1 MNIDFI
7 PRLTSS
13 GDWATL
19 LFILTFAL
27 LTVNRNVFAV
37 RFHDY
42 IRLIYSDKYLKIYK
56 DSSNLKSWFT
66 ISMFFIQLISYSF
79 FIHIAMSYLDFSNI
93 NSLIDFLKVFNF
105 LTFFILGKY
114 LIEKIIANFFNIEDF
129 TEQYNLIKVN
139 YRTYLGLLILPVLMF
154 LFYTKT
160 QEIIIIYFILSIILL
175 TNLIMYSVILK
186 NHQKLIQKHIL
197 YFILYLCTLEIAPY
211 LLIYKLL
218 TTSKF

>member
-19 LFILTFAL
+19 LFILTFVL
-27 LTVNRNVFAV
+27 LTVNRNVFAM
-37 RFHDY
+37 RFNDY

-66 ISMFFIQLISYSF
+66 ISLFFIQLISFSF
-79 FIHIAMSYLDFSNI
+79 FIHITLSYLDYSNI
-93 NSLIDFLKVFNF
+93 NSFIDFLKIFNF
-105 LTFFILGKY
+105 LTFFIVGKY
-114 LIEKIIANFFNIEDF
+114 LIEKIIANFFNINEF
-129 TEQYNLIKVN
+129 TDQYNLIKVN
-139 YRTYLGLLILPVLMF
+139 YRTYLGLLILPVSMF

-160 QEIIIIYFILSIILL
+160 QEIYIIYVVLSIILL

-186 NHQKLIQKHIL
+186 NHQKLILKHIL

-218 TTSKF
+218 ATSKF

>member
-13 GDWATL
+13 TDWATL
-19 LFILTFAL
+19 IFILTFGL
-27 LTVNRNVFAV
+27 LTVNRNVFAI

-66 ISMFFIQLISYSF
+66 ISMFFVQLISFSF
-79 FIHIAMSYLDFSNI
+79 IIHIVLSYLKY
-93 NSLIDFLKVFNF
+93 NSLNSFLDFLNIFNF
-105 LTFFILGKY
+105 LTFFVLGKY
-114 LIEKIIANFFNIEDF
+114 LIEKIIAELFNLEEFI
-129 TEQYNLIKVN
+129 EQYNLIKVN
-139 YRTYLGLLILPVLMF
+139 YRTYLGLLLLPIGMF
-154 LFYTKT
+154 LFYSNF
-160 QEIIIIYFILSIILL
+160 QEISIIYILL
-175 TNLIMYSVILK
+175 AFVLIINLIMFGVILK
-186 NHQKLIQKHIL
+186 NLQKSILKHIL

-218 TTSKF
+218 AFSKS

>member
-7 PRLTSS
+7 PRLISTS
-13 GDWATL
+13 DWATL
-19 LFILTFAL
+19 LFILTFIL
-27 LTVNRNVFAV
+27 LTVNRSVFTL

-66 ISMFFIQLISYSF
+66 ISMFIIQLISYSF
-79 FIHIAMSYLDFSNI
+79 FIHITLSYLNY
-93 NSLIDFLKVFNF
+93 NSLDSFIDFLKILNF
-105 LTFFILGKY
+105 LTFFIIGKY

-129 TEQYNLIKVN
+129 TEHYNLIKIN
-139 YRTYLGLLILPVLMF
+139 FRTYLGLIIFPITMF

-160 QEIIIIYFILSIILL
+160 QEINIIYIVLFIILI
-175 TNLIMYSVILK
+175 TNIIMYGVILK
-186 NHQKLIQKHIL
+186 NHQKYIAKHIL

-211 LLIYKLL
+211 LIIYKWFAFSML
-218 TTSKF
+218 

>member
-13 GDWATL
+13 TDWATL
-19 LFILTFAL
+19 IFILTFGL
-27 LTVNRNVFAV
+27 LTVNRNVFAI

-66 ISMFFIQLISYSF
+66 ISMFIVQLISFSF
-79 FIHIAMSYLDFSNI
+79 ITHIILSYLNY
-93 NSLIDFLKVFNF
+93 NSLNSFLDFLNIFNF
-105 LTFFILGKY
+105 LTFFIVGKY
-114 LIEKIIANFFNIEDF
+114 LIEKIIANLFNIEDF
-129 TEQYNLIKVN
+129 IEQYNLIKVN
-139 YRTYLGLLILPVLMF
+139 YRTYLSLLILPVSMF
-154 LFYTKT
+154 LFYSKN
-160 QEIIIIYFILSIILL
+160 QEISIVYIVLAFVL
-175 TNLIMYSVILK
+175 ITNLIMFSFILK
-186 NHQKLIQKHIL
+186 NLQKSILKHIL

-218 TTSKF
+218 AFSK

>member
-7 PRLTSS
+7 PRITSS

-19 LFILTFAL
+19 LFILSLGL

-42 IRLIYSDKYLKIYK
+42 IRLLYSDKYLKIYK
-56 DSSNLKSWFT
+56 DPNNLKSWFT
-66 ISMFFIQLISYSF
+66 ISMFFIQLISYTFIILITLSYFDYGNLNSF
-79 FIHIAMSYLDFSNI
+79 
-93 NSLIDFLKVFNF
+93 IDFIKVFNF

-129 TEQYNLIKVN
+129 SEQYNLIKVN
-139 YRTYLGLLILPVLMF
+139 FRTYLGLLLLPISMF
-154 LFYTKT
+154 LFYSKT
-160 QEIIIIYFILSIILL
+160 QEISIIYVIISIILL
-175 TNLIMYSVILK
+175 TNIIMYTFILK
-186 NHQKLIQKHIL
+186 NHQKLILKHLL

-211 LLIYKLL
+211 LIIYRWF
-218 TTSKF
+218 TISVS

>member
-13 GDWATL
+13 TDWATL
-19 LFILTFAL
+19 IFILTFGL
-27 LTVNRNVFAV
+27 LTVNRNVFAI

-66 ISMFFIQLISYSF
+66 ISMFIVQLISFSF
-79 FIHIAMSYLDFSNI
+79 ITHIILSYLNY
-93 NSLIDFLKVFNF
+93 NSLNSFLDFLNIFNF
-105 LTFFILGKY
+105 LTFFIVGKY
-114 LIEKIIANFFNIEDF
+114 LIEKIIANLFNIEDF
-129 TEQYNLIKVN
+129 IEQYNLIKVN
-139 YRTYLGLLILPVLMF
+139 YRTYLSLLILPVSMF
-154 LFYTKT
+154 LFYSKN
-160 QEIIIIYFILSIILL
+160 QEISIVYIVLAFVL
-175 TNLIMYSVILK
+175 ITNLIMFSVILK
-186 NHQKLIQKHIL
+186 YLQKSILKHIL

-218 TTSKF
+218 AFSK